1 MPEQNTKDALSS
13 KGRGMVTKE
22 DLIYRQIVTM
32 RDGARV
38 LLRPL
43 MPTDRQGLLDF
54 FLPVSA
60 DERRYMRHNVNDPQL
75 IASWTENID
84 YDKVFPLVAVVGDR
98 VVGEATLHFNEG
110 PARHRAEIRI
120 FLAKDFKRRG
130 LGTKLIQA
138 LVDIARRR
146 SIHIVEAQVVTDHVE
161 VIKALHKAGFETVAT
176 FDEYFMLPDGE
187 VRDVALL
194 ALRLRKIEDDF

>member
-1 MPEQNTKDALSS
+1 
-13 KGRGMVTKE
+13 MVTKE

-43 MPTDRQGLLDF
+43 MPSDRQALLDF
-54 FLPVSA
+54 FLPVSIE
-60 DERRYMRHNVNDPQL
+60 ERRYMRHNVNDPQL

-84 YDKVFPLVAVVGDR
+84 YDRIFPLVAVVGDR
-98 VVGEATLHFNEG
+98 IVGEATLHFNEG

-130 LGTKLIQA
+130 LGSKLIQA
-138 LVDIARRR
+138 MIDIARKR

-161 VIKALHKAGFETVAT
+161 VVKALHKAGFETIAT

-187 VRDVALL
+187 LRDVVHL
-194 ALRLRKIEDDF
+194 ALRLRKVEDDF

>member
-1 MPEQNTKDALSS
+1 
-13 KGRGMVTKE
+13 MVTKE

-43 MPTDRQGLLDF
+43 MPNDRQGLLDF
-54 FLPVSA
+54 FLPVSIE
-60 DERRYMRHNVNDPQL
+60 ERRYMRHNVNDPQL
-75 IASWTENID
+75 ITSWTENID
-84 YDKVFPLVAVVGDR
+84 YDKVFPLVAVVGER
-98 VVGEATLHFNEG
+98 VVGEATLHFNDG

-130 LGTKLIQA
+130 LGSKLIQA
-138 LVDIARRR
+138 LIDIARKR

-161 VIKALHKAGFETVAT
+161 VIKALHKAGFETIAT

-187 VRDVALL
+187 LRDVVHL
-194 ALRLRKIEDDF
+194 ALRLRKVEDDF

>member
-1 MPEQNTKDALSS
+1 
-13 KGRGMVTKE
+13 MVTKE
-22 DLIYRQIVTM
+22 DLIFRQIVTL

-43 MPTDRQGLLDF
+43 VSTDRQALLDF
-54 FLPVSA
+54 FLPVSVE
-60 DERRYMRHNVNDPQL
+60 ERRYMRHNVNDPAL

-84 YDKVFPLVAVVGDR
+84 YDRIFPLLAVVGER
-98 VVGEATLHFNEG
+98 VVGEATLHFRDG

-130 LGTKLIQA
+130 LGSKLIQA
-138 LVDIARRR
+138 LIDIARKR
-146 SIHIVEAQVVTDHVE
+146 SIHMIEVQVVTDHVG
-161 VIKALHKAGFETVAT
+161 VIKAFHKAGFDTAAT

-187 VRDVALL
+187 MRDVAHLI
-194 ALRLRKIEDDF
+194 LRLRKVEDDF